1 MDQILWPIQVAVAWI
16 IVNIHKGLVWLGMGD
31 HSGPAW
37 VLSVVGL
44 TITIRLLIMPL
55 FFRQI
60 KASRGMQLMQPELQ
74 ALQKKYKGKTDPVSR
89 QAQQQEMMALYKK
102 HNANP
107 FSSCLPILLQM
118 PIFFALFR
126 VLNTISAYANAGSG
140 GIVGTQTELPIGP
153 LNEELALDMGQ
164 STFLGAPLSESFLGS
179 DDLLTKIIAAVLV
192 VVMGV
197 TQFISIKQLSM
208 KNMPASSMDNPIMR
222 QQKIMLYVMPVIFAV
237 SGVMFP
243 IGVLIYWTVSN
254 FWAMGQQA
262 YTVRRQPAP
271 GSEAYK
277 AKQARDAAKRE
288 KKGLPPIE
296 DDPARPEEVK
306 PVGQRVQPVG
316 KNRAKK
322 KGVQGGTP
330 VKDQTDDSDDAE
342 KTDEVEAT
350 EETIVSPDELADDG
364 VKLGK
369 DGLTPEE
376 RARKRYE
383 AKAAEREAARQ
394 KRLAAEKKR
403 KSNDAKGKYNKD

>member
-1 MDQILWPIQVAVAWI
+1 MDTILYPIQVAVAWLMI
-16 IVNIHKGLVWLGMGD
+16 QIHRGLVFLGMND
-31 HSGPAW
+31 GPGYAW
-37 VLSVVGL
+37 VLSIVGL
-44 TITIRLLIMPL
+44 TITMRILIIPL

-89 QAQQQEMMALYKK
+89 QAQQQEMMGLYKK

-126 VLNTISAYANAGSG
+126 VLFQTSELANTGMTPG
-140 GIVGTQTELPIGP
+140 GRDSIGP
-153 LNEELALDMGQ
+153 LTQAIAQDIDQ
-164 STFLGAPLSESFLGS
+164 SQFLGAQLSDTFLTS
-179 DDLLTKIIAAVLV
+179 EDILVKLVAAILV

-208 KNMPASSMDNPIMR
+208 KNMPASAADNPIMR
-222 QQKIMLYVMPVIFAV
+222 QQKIMLYVLPLVFAV

-243 IGVLIYWTVSN
+243 IGVLIYWTISN

-288 KKGLPPIE
+288 RKGLPPIE
-296 DDPARPEEVK
+296 DDPARTDEV
-306 PVGQRVQPVG
+306 PQSTGQRVQPVG

-322 KGVQGGTP
+322 KGVKGGSP
-330 VKDQTDDSDDAE
+330 VEPQKDADEDENVQDDVP
-342 KTDEVEAT
+342 DEVSAE
-350 EETIVSPDELADDG
+350 SPDEPEGEDKK
-364 VKLGK
+364 VGK
-369 DGLTPEE
+369 DGLTDEE

-383 AKAAEREAARQ
+383 ARAAQREAARR
-394 KRLAAEKKR
+394 KRLEAERKR
-403 KSNDAKGKYNKD
+403 RENDAKSKYNKD

>member
-1 MDQILWPIQVAVAWI
+1 MDTILWPIQIAVAWI
-16 IVNIHKGLVWLGMGD
+16 MVNIHKGLVWLGMSD
-31 HSGPAW
+31 GPGWAW
-37 VLSVVGL
+37 VLSIVGL

-55 FFRQI
+55 FFKQI
-60 KASRGMQLMQPELQ
+60 RASRGMQLMQPELQ

-89 QAQQQEMMALYKK
+89 QAQQEEMMALYQK

-107 FSSCLPILLQM
+107 FSSCLPMLLQM

-126 VLNTISAYANAGSG
+126 VLYQVGDLAQTGLTPG
-140 GIVGTQTELPIGP
+140 GHEAIGP
-153 LNEELALDMGQ
+153 LTRAMAQNIQDSQ
-164 STFLGAPLSESFLGS
+164 FLGAPLSASFMTA
-179 DDLLTKIIAAVLV
+179 DDIMVKVVAAILV

-222 QQKIMLYVMPVIFAV
+222 QQKMMLYVMPVVFAV

-254 FWAMGQQA
+254 FWAMGQQG

-277 AKQARDAAKRE
+277 AKQARDAAKRA

-296 DDPARPEEVK
+296 DDPARPEEVQQ
-306 PVGQRVQPVG
+306 VGQRVQPVG

-322 KGVQGGTP
+322 KGVQGGAP
-330 VKDQTDDSDDAE
+330 VEQESDSADSAE
-342 KTDEVEAT
+342 EAT
-350 EETIVSPDELADDG
+350 EADAVGDSDEGG
-364 VKLGK
+364 VKVGK
-369 DGLTPEE
+369 DGLTDEE

-383 AKAAEREAARQ
+383 ARAAERAAAKE
-394 KRLAAEKKR
+394 KRLAAERKR
-403 KSNDAKGKYNKD
+403 KQAGNAKGKYNKE